1 MLREIKKNLKSSK
14 KIRKTLDVIANKQIV
29 EIHDM
34 HINALRKMKENIE
47 ATNIEEC
54 YTKQLELKK
63 GDSL

>member
-1 MLREIKKNLKSSK
+1 MGG
-14 KIRKTLDVIANKQIV
+14 IANEQIV

-34 HINALRKMKENIE
+34 HINALRKVKENIE